1 MTDTVLVLSG
11 LDPCAGAGVS
21 ADIETINQFGV
32 SALPLITALTV
43 QNTQSVEAINEVD
56 SEILLAQF
64 EHLHADVDISTVKVG
79 MLCSKKQ
86 LELVEHLLTQIDNPF
101 VVLDPI
107 MHSSTQQALFDKLAI
122 DQLKNHVLPLVDV
135 LTPNE
140 SELEKLAPNLSEEEA
155 VKILPCR
162 YVLVTKTDTS
172 DTQITHCLYV
182 DGQAREHFS
191 YVKLPG
197 QYHGSGCTLA
207 SAISALVALGVDVT
221 NACHR
226 ALDYTY
232 QTLLS
237 AKSVGK
243 MQFNPNRE
251 TPLT

>member
-1 MTDTVLVLSG
+1 MADTVLVLSG
-11 LDPCAGAGVS
+11 LDPCAGAGIS

-56 SEILLAQF
+56 SDILLAQF
-64 EHLHADVDISTVKVG
+64 EHLQADVAISTVKIG

-86 LELVEHLLTQIDNPF
+86 LELVEQMLKQINNPF

-107 MHSSTQQALFDKLAI
+107 MHSSTQQALFDNLAI
-122 DQLKNHVLPLVDV
+122 DQLKNCVLPLVDV
-135 LTPNE
+135 LTPNQA
-140 SELEKLAPNLSEEEA
+140 ELNRLAPNLSEVEA
-155 VKILPCR
+155 VKTLPCR
-162 YVLVTKTDTS
+162 YVLLTKTDVS
-172 DTQITHCLYV
+172 DDLITHCLYV
-182 DGQAREHFS
+182 DGEVRQQFS

-207 SAISALVALGVDVT
+207 SAISALLALGVDVV
-221 NACHR
+221 NACQR